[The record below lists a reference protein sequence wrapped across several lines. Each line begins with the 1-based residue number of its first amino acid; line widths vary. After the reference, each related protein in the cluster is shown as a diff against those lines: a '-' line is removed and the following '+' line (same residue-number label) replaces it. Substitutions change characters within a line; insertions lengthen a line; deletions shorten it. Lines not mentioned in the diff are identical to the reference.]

1 MQKEKGVIASE
12 DSFLTKLKNGRNKK
26 HPDSGDEVFNYSRMV
41 KVVLTSV
48 VGILVNVALGI
59 IKIIVGLASNS
70 IAIISD
76 AANNFIDSV
85 SSIVTILTT
94 ALVGKGATRK
104 HPFGFGRMEYFS
116 SMIIAVLVLVTGTEF
131 LINAVRKIINP
142 TPTSYTNIAI
152 ILLAVAVLA
161 KIGLGLYTKRSGKKY
176 YSPNLIASGQDAFSD
191 AVLTAVT
198 LIAAIVSRYTD
209 YMIDGWIGAVVS
221 LFVIKSGID
230 IVRDVLSKLMG
241 DRPDAELAD
250 TLMERIRGTEGIAG
264 AYDLI
269 LHNYGPNIY
278 IGNVDVELDEKLTIR
293 DAYKII
299 HPLNIDLFN
308 EYGVFFYF
316 GFYSVNVQDEDIR
329 NMRNAVKATLLEDV
343 DVLQIHAFFVD
354 TEKKQMSFDAVLSFD
369 IKNPQ
374 QKIKELK
381 KQIQELYPDYDISIF
396 ADRDFTLTKK

>member
-1 MQKEKGVIASE
+1 VIASE

>member
-12 DSFLTKLKNGRNKK
+12 DSFLTKLRNGRNKK

-85 SSIVTILTT
+85 SSIVTILTM

-329 NMRNAVKATLLEDV
+329 NMRNAVKATLLEDM